1 MTDKATF
8 RAECP
13 ECLGE
18 RNCIVI
24 GETKRSWESGDR
36 RNSMQW
42 VTEYRLL
49 QCKGCDTVFY
59 HSKSWDS
66 EDLDYDYD
74 DAGQTVITPNYRYET
89 YPRSL
94 EHRPPQWIENLAAID
109 YQLSILLNE
118 VYQAYYN
125 ESYILASIGLRTAFD
140 RTSEV
145 LNILPTLPL
154 GKKVEKLAEDGYIGE
169 TEKSQLLIVTDAGNA
184 AAHRAW
190 SPTKSE
196 FKSLLTITEDF
207 IRRSVL
213 RDDGI
218 MKIAGKI
225 PAKQKKHIEK
235 ASNAVNALPDL
246 LVQPYTEGE

>member
-1 MTDKATF
+1 MTDKTTF
-8 RAECP
+8 CAECP
-13 ECLGE
+13 ECVGE

-24 GETKRSWESGDR
+24 GETERSWDSGDR
-36 RNSMQW
+36 RNSVQW
-42 VTEYRLL
+42 GTVYRLL

-66 EDLDYDYD
+66 EDFDYDYD
-74 DAGQTVITPNYRYET
+74 DEGQTVITSNYRYET

-94 EHRPPQWIENLAAID
+94 EHRPQWIEDIAAID
-109 YQLSILLNE
+109 YQLYLLLNE
-118 VYQAYYN
+118 VYQAYNN

-140 RTSEV
+140 RTSQV
-145 LNILPTLPL
+145 LNILPTLSL

-169 TEKSQLLIVTDAGNA
+169 TEKSQLLIVTNAGNA

-213 RDDGI
+213 RDDSI
-218 MKIAGKI
+218 IKIAGKI
-225 PAKQKKHIEK
+225 PSKQKKPNEK
-235 ASNAVNALPDL
+235 DTNATNTLPEIL
-246 LVQPYTEGE
+246 AQSFKIGE

>member
-1 MTDKATF
+1 MTSIATF
-8 RAECP
+8 RARCP
-13 ECLGE
+13 ECEGE
-18 RNCIVI
+18 RNCIII
-24 GETKRSWESGDR
+24 GETERSWDSGDR
-36 RNSMQW
+36 HNSMQW
-42 VTEYRLL
+42 GTEYRLL
-49 QCKGCDTVFY
+49 QCKGCDRVFY
-59 HSKSWDS
+59 HAKSWDS

-74 DAGQTVITPNYRYET
+74 DEGKTVISPNYRYET

-94 EHRPPQWIENLAAID
+94 EHRPQWIENIAAID
-109 YQLSILLNE
+109 YQLFLLLNE

-145 LNILPTLPL
+145 LKILPTLPL

-196 FKSLLTITEDF
+196 FSSLLTITEDF

-213 RDDGI
+213 RDDSI

-225 PAKQKKHIEK
+225 PAKQKKPVGNDT
-235 ASNAVNALPDL
+235 NAVNILPGEVVKPHKESDL
-246 LVQPYTEGE
+246 